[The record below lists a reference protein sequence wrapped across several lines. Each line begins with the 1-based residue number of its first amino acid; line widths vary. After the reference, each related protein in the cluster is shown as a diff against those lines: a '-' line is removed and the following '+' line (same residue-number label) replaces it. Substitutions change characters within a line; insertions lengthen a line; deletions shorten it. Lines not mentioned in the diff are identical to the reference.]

1 MQDTFACTRTFP
13 KALTRDD
20 RVLSKHL
27 KTMLILMTN
36 YYLRVQEYVRLLHI
50 QSLSD
55 GVYHEFCAMI
65 YMLELHFYARALD
78 LKAEQSS

>member
-36 YYLRVQEYVRLLHI
+36 YYLRVQEYVRLL
-50 QSLSD
+50 QSLFD
-55 GVYHEFCAMI
+55 GVYHEFCVMI
-65 YMLELHFYARALD
+65 YMIQLHFYARALD